1 MDNSNIKGAV
11 AEQAIVLAAT
21 KLGVPVLRP
30 VSEHGRSDLAF
41 DIGGRLWRVQVKWGR
56 LSTAGD
62 VIYVKLM
69 TQRCTP
75 RGYVRRKYGESEIDL
90 FAVYCGEL
98 NRSFLIPSDRAAGM
112 AQFMLRVAP
121 ALNSQRAC
129 INLADDFAFDG
140 AIAQLGE
147 RSAGS
152 RKVAGSNPA
161 SSITEKQEPTVV
173 GSNLFRDRFGYYMH
187 RAASGD
193 EVLVTFRGKPR
204 VRLSRA
210 AG

>member
-1 MDNSNIKGAV
+1 ARVPAAGVGSDYFLLHLCRNLQVFYADSPAILRLVDDSNIKGAV

-129 INLADDFAFDG
+129 INLADD
-140 AIAQLGE
+140 
-147 RSAGS
+147 
-152 RKVAGSNPA
+152 
-161 SSITEKQEPTVV
+161 
-173 GSNLFRDRFGYYMH
+173 
-187 RAASGD
+187 
-193 EVLVTFRGKPR
+193 
-204 VRLSRA
+204 
-210 AG
+210 